1 MKSFHS
7 IYSSKIDDRQGIQ
20 IISMKSHLQFLK
32 NQLSCVTYR
41 PTQFEYYAAIHL
53 TTLYQRPFYVY
64 QDLPISHK
72 LDAGFP
78 LTDKGIDLVDECFR
92 HIVQVKYYNG
102 TNKIHYGK
110 LSTFLATPLLVGRKD
125 LTLTLVRTPQSR
137 VHSDIQKIIR
147 RGDLNDVVL
156 SSDVRV

>member
-1 MKSFHS
+1 
-7 IYSSKIDDRQGIQ
+7 
-20 IISMKSHLQFLK
+20 MKSHLQFLK

-92 HIVQVKYYNG
+92 HIVQVKYYNS

>member
-1 MKSFHS
+1 
-7 IYSSKIDDRQGIQ
+7 
-20 IISMKSHLQFLK
+20 MKSHLQFLK